1 MEEAH
6 LVVVA
11 RRVAHA
17 RVGQQQSLGVL
28 AAPTRERRGVR
39 RGRHRKAGRRLSRRL
54 FTGEELARTRACWKR
69 AGDYSLAG
77 VEIFMHTRTRRE
89 SAAARVRRGFE
100 PSLGALGVAEAKEVA
115 NLVDGGRPVNKGV
128 YVKGVKQGSV

>member
-28 AAPTRERRGVR
+28 V
-39 RGRHRKAGRRLSRRL
+39 
-54 FTGEELARTRACWKR
+54 
-69 AGDYSLAG
+69 
-77 VEIFMHTRTRRE
+77 
-89 SAAARVRRGFE
+89 
-100 PSLGALGVAEAKEVA
+100 GVAEAKEVA
-115 NLVDGGRPVNKGV
+115 NLVDGGRLEVEAIV
-128 YVKGVKQGSV
+128 ARQQ